1 MCKLLHMPTAT
12 ARPFALRLLVAVVC
26 VYLPFL
32 VAPLAAQATGCAT
45 CQDTWIAS
53 LPVLPGLYPAHIVTD
68 ALGVNPRVDVRPVA
82 ASLVVGWILVTAWCG
97 RECRSSAVF
106 TVALSAA
113 FAVVAVLGL
122 ASAG

>member
-1 MCKLLHMPTAT
+1 MPTAT
-12 ARPFALRLLVAVVC
+12 ARPFAVRLLVALAC

-32 VAPLAAQATGCAT
+32 VAPVAAQATGCGP
-45 CQDTWIAS
+45 CQDAWMAS

-68 ALGVNPRVDVRPVA
+68 ALGVNPRVDIQPVA
-82 ASLVVGWILVTAWCG
+82 ATLVVSWVLVTAWCG

-122 ASAG
+122 AADG